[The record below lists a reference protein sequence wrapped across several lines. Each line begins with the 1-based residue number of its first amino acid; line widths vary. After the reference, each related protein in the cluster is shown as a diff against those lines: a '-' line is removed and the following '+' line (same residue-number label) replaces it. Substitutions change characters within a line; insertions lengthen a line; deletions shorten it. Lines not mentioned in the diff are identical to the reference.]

1 MGILAWVIG
10 ILGGLCAAAGVIN
23 AFGLMPP
30 LGAELTT
37 MFWLVLSVN
46 LFLVTIAFTVAS
58 TRYAE

>member
-1 MGILAWVIG
+1 MGILAWVFG

-37 MFWLVLSVN
+37 MFWLTLSAVL
-46 LFLVTIAFTVAS
+46 LLAAIAFTVAS
-58 TRYAE
+58 TKYVE